1 VPGYYVQVLDS
12 VGKRI
17 GAKEEGL
24 VVVKLPLPPGTL
36 PTLWNADNRFLEAYM
51 RLFPGYYLTS
61 DGGYM
66 DEDGYVYIMG
76 RVDDVINV
84 AGHRLSTGSMEEVV
98 ARHKDIA
105 ECAVIGAHDTLKGQ
119 LPVGLVV
126 LKSGVR
132 KDEAGIKKELV
143 QMIRDEIGPIACFK
157 EATIVP
163 RLPKTRSG
171 KILRSTMRKIA
182 DGETYAIPSTI
193 DDPSILGEVE
203 DALKRI
209 GYAQKKQ

>member
-1 VPGYYVQVLDS
+1 
-12 VGKRI
+12 
-17 GAKEEGL
+17 
-24 VVVKLPLPPGTL
+24 
-36 PTLWNADNRFLEAYM
+36 
-51 RLFPGYYLTS
+51 
-61 DGGYM
+61 M
-66 DEDGYVYIMG
+66 DQDGYVYIMG

-84 AGHRLSTGSMEEVV
+84 AGHRLSTGSMEEVI
-98 ARHKDIA
+98 AQHNDIA

-126 LKSGVR
+126 LKSGVTR
-132 KDEAGIKKELV
+132 DEAEIRKELV

-157 EATIVP
+157 EATVVP

-182 DGETYAIPSTI
+182 DGEIYAMPSTI

-203 DALKRI
+203 KALKRI
-209 GYAQKKQ
+209 GYARKRQ